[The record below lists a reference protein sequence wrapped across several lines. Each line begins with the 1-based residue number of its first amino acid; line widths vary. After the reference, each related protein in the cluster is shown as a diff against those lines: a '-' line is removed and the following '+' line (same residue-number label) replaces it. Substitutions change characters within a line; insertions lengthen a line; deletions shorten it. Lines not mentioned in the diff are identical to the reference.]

1 METGARFMSDVAQ
14 ARWAGT
20 REELLRE
27 SQEEHHVAGIE
38 SQAAARLHAAA
49 AQARERGD
57 HESAKKLSFVA
68 RSYGEQAKQ
77 RRWACSVKAFS
88 QLNPISEGS
97 EVLDLH
103 SLGVSEALEAV
114 MWTLAK
120 SEGPRTLTIVVGKGL
135 HSKSGKS
142 RIAPAVLSLL
152 KSRNL
157 THSSINQGQIV
168 VQIPIGG

>member
-1 METGARFMSDVAQ
+1 MHEVAR
-14 ARWAGT
+14 ARYEGT
-20 REELLRE
+20 RGELLGE
-27 SQEEHHVAGIE
+27 SQAEHHQAGIE

-49 AQARERGD
+49 AHARERGD
-57 HESAKKLSFVA
+57 HETAKKLSFVA

-77 RRWACSVKAFS
+77 RRWDASVKAFS
-88 QLNPISEGS
+88 QLNSVSEGS

-114 MWTLAK
+114 MWTLAN

-135 HSKSGKS
+135 HSKAGKS

-157 THSSINQGQIV
+157 AHSAVQQGQIV
-168 VQIPIGG
+168 VQVPIGG